1 MFPDRRGPD
10 GPNPTATPAGASVV
24 VALLGEVALRRD
36 DGLTPVPGT
45 RSRLLLTA
53 LALRPGRSR
62 SAPALIEDVW
72 AERPPRSPMNAL
84 HTQVSR
90 LRSALPD
97 GALEIGP
104 AGYRLAF
111 APEQVDLTLGGELL
125 ARARRE
131 LAAADFAACLD
142 SVRTAR
148 ALWRGEPGADLP
160 PGELAEEL
168 IRTASSLATELDA
181 VELTAREASGDI
193 HGALH
198 LARHRCAADPL
209 DEPAQLDLMR
219 LLARA
224 DRPNE
229 ALESFAA
236 FRTRLAD
243 HLGAD
248 PGRALVELNTAI
260 LRGELI
266 GGPTVSELRAAAA
279 SWPGGAVASW
289 PGGAV
294 ATGLGGAGVSEPGGA
309 AAGGVAGPPVN
320 GPGDAAASGVAG
332 PPVNGPAGAA
342 SSAGNAAATGPHGA
356 AASGMAGPPTNG
368 PAGAAPSA
376 GGAAPTR
383 PHDAA
388 ASGFAGPPTNGP
400 AGAAPSAGGAAPT
413 RPHDAA
419 ASGFAGPP
427 TNGPAGAAASAGGA
441 GASGLASPPTNEP
454 AGAAA
459 NGPGNAAPTRPHDAA
474 ASQMAGP
481 PTNGPAGAA
490 PSAGGAA
497 ATGPGDAAAGG
508 LAGPAGNVP
517 ASGAASGPGN
527 AATTEPR
534 DAAAGGSAGP
544 AAHVQAGAAASAG
557 GAAATGPGD
566 AAAGGLAGPAGN
578 VPASGA
584 ASGPGNAATTGPRDA
599 VASGLAGPP
608 ANGPAGAAASWPG
621 GAVAN
626 VRDHRASTGTGAFAS
641 VDSTA
646 QLQESDGAGLPAP
659 RDAIGLRAAPN
670 ALLGRDGDIDE
681 LVGLLRAARVVTV
694 LGPGGT
700 GKTRVAN
707 EVGARVARR
716 ESVVLVELASVRS
729 TSVADARADIES
741 AISTTLGI
749 GEVVR
754 EPGLLRQGRIDTGRR
769 LRDALSAR
777 PMLLI
782 LDNCEHLIDAVAEVV
797 ADLIGSCEQLTVLT
811 TSRAPLAISAESVY
825 PLAPLA
831 IDAAGSP
838 ATDLFS
844 ARARAVRPTVRL
856 DPDAVA
862 RLCAMLD
869 GLPLAIELAAARV
882 RTMSVEEIE
891 SRLEHRFALLR
902 GGDRSSPERHRTLHA
917 VIAWSWNLLD
927 PPQQATL
934 RRMCRFPAGFT
945 LPAAESVAGGADVDD
960 VTAAVDGLVGQSLLT
975 VLEDEGGTRYR
986 MLETVREFGEEQLT
1000 AADEGELV
1008 MRRMSC
1014 WASEY
1019 AVAAARRYR
1028 TDDQVSTVLSVG
1040 AELDNLVAVL
1050 RHALDRGDSAT
1061 VYRVFPVAAMLWMMR
1076 GAHLELTSWAPRV
1089 LRLTP
1094 EPGPARGVV
1103 ADLRMLASVVIGLHM
1118 IYLNSDLRPMAAVRS
1133 RARTLLRTAVDMNP
1147 GLRLLGDLLIADAS
1161 GKGVARKLAEGA
1173 RSPDPDVRAA
1183 ALIARANLRENQ
1195 GDVHGSARDSLG
1207 ALRLVEPADLWGTA
1221 MVCQHLG
1228 QLGGQ
1233 TARYAESVDY
1243 YRRAVEAL
1251 RILRAH
1257 DEIVEIRS
1265 YLAVALIGIGGVDQA
1280 RAELSFALD
1289 SSDDPAHVQPIDDP
1303 NIRRNHRLAT
1313 VAAGV
1318 AELALAEGDIDA
1330 GMRYYRRSLNLLGW
1344 PEDELTPGPGGLM
1357 LAGAMVGAHVLYGRV
1372 DAATEL
1378 AAELAAG
1385 AAGRL
1390 AQYYDLP
1397 QIGAVACG
1405 VGSYL
1410 LAVDPGSDLG
1420 MELLALAAKVVA
1432 RQDYPSMMVERHL
1445 ELHRPRVGAERMSAA
1460 LRSAAALRRRTGAA
1474 RIIALLR
1481 EFSGA
1486 PGD

>member
-1 MFPDRRGPD
+1 M
-10 GPNPTATPAGASVV
+10 

-36 DGLTPVPGT
+36 DALTPVPGT

-72 AERPPRSPMNAL
+72 AEQPPRSPMNAL

-104 AGYRLAF
+104 AGYRLTF

-125 ARARRE
+125 TRARRA

-148 ALWRGEPGADLP
+148 ELWRGEPAADLA

-168 IRTASSLATELDA
+168 RRTAGSLATELDA
-181 VELTAREASGDI
+181 IELTARESGGDI
-193 HGALH
+193 RGALD
-198 LARHRCAADPL
+198 LARRRCAAEPF
-209 DEPAQLDLMR
+209 DESAQLNLMR

-224 DRPNE
+224 DRSNE

-243 HLGAD
+243 QLGAD

-260 LRGELI
+260 LRG
-266 GGPTVSELRAAAA
+266 
-279 SWPGGAVASW
+279 AV
-289 PGGAV
+289 
-294 ATGLGGAGVSEPGGA
+294 LG
-309 AAGGVAGPPVN
+309 
-320 GPGDAAASGVAG
+320 
-332 PPVNGPAGAA
+332 
-342 SSAGNAAATGPHGA
+342 
-356 AASGMAGPPTNG
+356 
-368 PAGAAPSA
+368 
-376 GGAAPTR
+376 
-383 PHDAA
+383 
-388 ASGFAGPPTNGP
+388 
-400 AGAAPSAGGAAPT
+400 
-413 RPHDAA
+413 
-419 ASGFAGPP
+419 
-427 TNGPAGAAASAGGA
+427 
-441 GASGLASPPTNEP
+441 
-454 AGAAA
+454 
-459 NGPGNAAPTRPHDAA
+459 
-474 ASQMAGP
+474 
-481 PTNGPAGAA
+481 
-490 PSAGGAA
+490 
-497 ATGPGDAAAGG
+497 
-508 LAGPAGNVP
+508 
-517 ASGAASGPGN
+517 
-527 AATTEPR
+527 
-534 DAAAGGSAGP
+534 GP
-544 AAHVQAGAAASAG
+544 AAIG
-557 GAAATGPGD
+557 
-566 AAAGGLAGPAGN
+566 
-578 VPASGA
+578 
-584 ASGPGNAATTGPRDA
+584 
-599 VASGLAGPP
+599 
-608 ANGPAGAAASWPG
+608 
-621 GAVAN
+621 
-626 VRDHRASTGTGAFAS
+626 
-641 VDSTA
+641 
-646 QLQESDGAGLPAP
+646 SDGAGDSVAAVLPAP
-659 RDAIGLRAAPN
+659 NTITTHTQLRTDTPREAIGLRAAPN
-670 ALLGRDGDIDE
+670 ALLGRDTDLDA
-681 LVGLLRAARVVTV
+681 LVELLRAARVVTV
-694 LGPGGT
+694 LGTGGT

-707 EVGARVARR
+707 EIGARVARHG
-716 ESVVLVELASVRS
+716 SVVLVELASVRS

-754 EPGLLRQGRIDTGRR
+754 EPGLLRPGRIDAGQR

-797 ADLIGSCEQLTVLT
+797 ADLIGGCEQLTVLT

-869 GLPLAIELAAARV
+869 GLPLAIELAAARA

-945 LPAAESVAGGADVDD
+945 LSAAESVAGGPDVGD
-960 VTAAVDGLVGQSLLT
+960 VAAAVDGLVGQSLLT
-975 VLEDEGGTRYR
+975 VLEDEDGTRYR

-1000 AADEGELV
+1000 AVDEGELV
-1008 MRRMSC
+1008 MRRMSH

-1019 AVAAARRYR
+1019 AVTAARRYR
-1028 TDDQVSTVLSVG
+1028 TDEQVSAVLSVA
-1040 AELDNLVAVL
+1040 AELDNLTAVL
-1050 RHALDRGDSAT
+1050 RYALDRGDSAT
-1061 VYRVFPVAAMLWMMR
+1061 VYRVFPVAAMLWMIR

-1094 EPGPARGVV
+1094 EPLPARGVV
-1103 ADLRMLASVVIGLHM
+1103 ADLRMLAGVVIGLHM
-1118 IYLNSDLRPMAAVRS
+1118 IYLNSSLRPLAAVRA
-1133 RARTLLRTAVDMNP
+1133 RARALLGTAVDMNP
-1147 GLRLLGDLLIADAS
+1147 GLRLLGDLLVADVS

-1173 RSPDPDVRAA
+1173 RSPDPDVRTA
-1183 ALIARANLRENQ
+1183 ALIARANIRENA
-1195 GDVHGSARDSLG
+1195 GDVHGSARDALG

-1233 TARYAESVDY
+1233 RARYAESVNY

-1251 RILRAH
+1251 RTLRAH
-1257 DEIVEIRS
+1257 EEIVEIRS
-1265 YLAVALIGIGGVDQA
+1265 YLAVALIGIGQVDQA
-1280 RAELSFALD
+1280 RVELSFALG
-1289 SSDDPAHVQPIDDP
+1289 SSDDPAHLAPLDDP
-1303 NIRRNHRLAT
+1303 NVRRNHRLAT
-1313 VAAGV
+1313 VSAGV
-1318 AELALAEGDIDA
+1318 AELALAEGDIDS
-1330 GMRYYRRSLNLLGW
+1330 GMRYYRRSLELLGW

-1357 LAGAMVGAHVLYGRV
+1357 LAGAMVAAHVLHRRV

-1378 AAELAAG
+1378 TAELAAG
-1385 AAGRL
+1385 AACRL
-1390 AQYYDLP
+1390 AQLYDLP

-1410 LAVDPGSDLG
+1410 LAIDPGSDLG
-1420 MELLALAAKVVA
+1420 IELLALSAKVVA
-1432 RQDYPSMMVERHL
+1432 RQDYPSMVVQRHL
-1445 ELHRPRVGAERMSAA
+1445 DLHKPRVGAERLSAA
-1460 LRSAAALRRRTGAA
+1460 LGSAAGMRRRIGAA

-1481 EFSGA
+1481 EFSGTLDA
-1486 PGD
+1486 

>member
-266 GGPTVSELRAAAA
+266 GSPTASELRAAAA
-279 SWPGGAVASW
+279 SWPGGAVA
-289 PGGAV
+289 
-294 ATGLGGAGVSEPGGA
+294 TGLGGAGPSEPGGA
-309 AAGGVAGPPVN
+309 AAGGLAGPAAN
-320 GPGDAAASGVAG
+320 GPGDATASGVAD
-332 PPVNGPAGAA
+332 PLTNGPAGAA

-356 AASGMAGPPTNG
+356 AASGMAGPPT
-368 PAGAAPSA
+368 
-376 GGAAPTR
+376 
-383 PHDAA
+383 
-388 ASGFAGPPTNGP
+388 SG
-400 AGAAPSAGGAAPT
+400 
-413 RPHDAA
+413 
-419 ASGFAGPP
+419 
-427 TNGPAGAAASAGGA
+427 
-441 GASGLASPPTNEP
+441 P

-517 ASGAASGPGN
+517 AGGAASGPGN
-527 AATTEPR
+527 AATTGPR
-534 DAAAGGSAGP
+534 DAAASGSAGP

-578 VPASGA
+578 VPAGGA

-670 ALLGRDGDIDE
+670 ALLGRDGDLDE

-1008 MRRMSC
+1008 MRRMSR

-1118 IYLNSDLRPMAAVRS
+1118 IYLNSDLRPLAAVRS

>member
-168 IRTASSLATELDA
+168 IRTASSLATELDEA
-181 VELTAREASGDI
+181 ELTAREASGDLR
-193 HGALH
+193 GALH

-266 GGPTVSELRAAAA
+266 GGPTASELRAA
-279 SWPGGAVASW
+279 ASW

-294 ATGLGGAGVSEPGGA
+294 ATGLGGAGPSEPGGA
-309 AAGGVAGPPVN
+309 AAGGLAGPAAN
-320 GPGDAAASGVAG
+320 GPGDATASGVAG
-332 PPVNGPAGAA
+332 PPANGPGDATASGVAGPPANGPGDATASGVADPLTNGPAGAA

-368 PAGAAPSA
+368 PAGAAANGPGNAAATGPRDAAASGFAGPPTNGPAGAGASAGGAAASGFAGSPATEPAGAAPSA

-388 ASGFAGPPTNGP
+388 ASGFAGPPTNEPAGAAANGPGNAAPTGPHDAAASELASPPTNGP

-427 TNGPAGAAASAGGA
+427 TN
-441 GASGLASPPTNEP
+441 EP

-459 NGPGNAAPTRPHDAA
+459 NGPGNAAPTGPHDAA
-474 ASQMAGP
+474 ASELASP

-497 ATGPGDAAAGG
+497 A
-508 LAGPAGNVP
+508 
-517 ASGAASGPGN
+517 
-527 AATTEPR
+527 
-534 DAAAGGSAGP
+534 
-544 AAHVQAGAAASAG
+544 SAG
-557 GAAATGPGD
+557 GAAA
-566 AAAGGLAGPAGN
+566 
-578 VPASGA
+578 
-584 ASGPGNAATTGPRDA
+584 TGPRDA

-670 ALLGRDGDIDE
+670 ALLGRDGDLDE

-1008 MRRMSC
+1008 MRRMSR

-1257 DEIVEIRS
+1257 EEIVEIRS
-1265 YLAVALIGIGGVDQA
+1265 YLAVALIGIGRVDQA

-1344 PEDELTPGPGGLM
+1344 PEDDLTPGPGGLM

>member
-1 MFPDRRGPD
+1 MSPDRRGPD

-24 VALLGEVALRRD
+24 VALLGEVAVRRD

-72 AERPPRSPMNAL
+72 AEQPPRSPMNAL

-97 GALEIGP
+97 GALEMGP
-104 AGYRLAF
+104 AGYRLTF
-111 APEQVDLTLGGELL
+111 APDQVDLTLAGELL
-125 ARARRE
+125 ARARRDF
-131 LAAADFAACLD
+131 AAADFAACLA

-148 ALWRGEPGADLP
+148 ALWRGEPAADLL
-160 PGELAEEL
+160 PGDLATELS
-168 IRTASSLATELDA
+168 RTAGALATELDA
-181 VELTAREASGDI
+181 VELTARESSGDI
-193 HGALH
+193 RGALE
-198 LARHRCAADPL
+198 LARRRCAADPL
-209 DEPAQLDLMR
+209 DEGAQLDLMR

-224 DRPNE
+224 DRTNE

-236 FRTRLAD
+236 FRVHLAD
-243 HLGAD
+243 QLGAD
-248 PGRALVELNTAI
+248 PGRPLVELNTAI
-260 LRGELI
+260 LRGE
-266 GGPTVSELRAAAA
+266 V
-279 SWPGGAVASW
+279 V
-289 PGGAV
+289 
-294 ATGLGGAGVSEPGGA
+294 
-309 AAGGVAGPPVN
+309 
-320 GPGDAAASGVAG
+320 
-332 PPVNGPAGAA
+332 
-342 SSAGNAAATGPHGA
+342 GA
-356 AASGMAGPPTNG
+356 AASTAFG
-368 PAGAAPSA
+368 
-376 GGAAPTR
+376 
-383 PHDAA
+383 
-388 ASGFAGPPTNGP
+388 
-400 AGAAPSAGGAAPT
+400 
-413 RPHDAA
+413 
-419 ASGFAGPP
+419 
-427 TNGPAGAAASAGGA
+427 
-441 GASGLASPPTNEP
+441 
-454 AGAAA
+454 
-459 NGPGNAAPTRPHDAA
+459 
-474 ASQMAGP
+474 
-481 PTNGPAGAA
+481 
-490 PSAGGAA
+490 
-497 ATGPGDAAAGG
+497 
-508 LAGPAGNVP
+508 
-517 ASGAASGPGN
+517 
-527 AATTEPR
+527 
-534 DAAAGGSAGP
+534 GP
-544 AAHVQAGAAASAG
+544 AANSPARPAASR
-557 GAAATGPGD
+557 T
-566 AAAGGLAGPAGN
+566 
-578 VPASGA
+578 
-584 ASGPGNAATTGPRDA
+584 PR
-599 VASGLAGPP
+599 
-608 ANGPAGAAASWPG
+608 
-621 GAVAN
+621 
-626 VRDHRASTGTGAFAS
+626 
-641 VDSTA
+641 
-646 QLQESDGAGLPAP
+646 E
-659 RDAIGLRAAPN
+659 AIGLRAAPN
-670 ALLGRDGDIDE
+670 ALLGRDADLDE
-681 LVGLLRAARVVTV
+681 LVELLHAARVVTV

-716 ESVVLVELASVRS
+716 EPVVLVELASVRS
-729 TSVADARADIES
+729 TSVADARTDIES

-754 EPGLLRQGRIDTGRR
+754 DPGLLRPGRIDTGRP

-797 ADLIGSCEQLTVLT
+797 ADLIGSCDQLTVLT

-838 ATDLFS
+838 ATDLFC
-844 ARARAVRPTVRL
+844 ARARAVRPSVRL

-869 GLPLAIELAAARV
+869 GLPLAIELAAARA

-945 LPAAESVAGGADVDD
+945 LAAAEVVAGGSDVGD
-960 VTAAVDGLVGQSLLT
+960 VAVAVDGLVGQSLLT
-975 VLEDEGGTRYR
+975 VLEDEDGTRYR

-1000 AADEGELV
+1000 AVDEGELV
-1008 MRRMSC
+1008 MRRMSH

-1019 AVAAARRYR
+1019 AVASARRYR
-1028 TDDQVSTVLSVG
+1028 TDDQVGAVLSVA
-1040 AELDNLVAVL
+1040 AELDNLTAVL
-1050 RHALDRGDSAT
+1050 RYALDRGDFGT
-1061 VYRVFPVAAMLWMMR
+1061 VYRVFPVAAMLWMIR

-1094 EPGPARGVV
+1094 ERGPARGVV
-1103 ADLRMLASVVIGLHM
+1103 ANLRMLTCVVIGLHM
-1118 IYLNSDLRPMAAVRS
+1118 VYLNSDLRPLASV
-1133 RARTLLRTAVDMNP
+1133 RARARALLRTAVDMNP
-1147 GLRLLGDLLIADAS
+1147 GMRLLGGLLVADVS

-1173 RSPDPDVRAA
+1173 RSPDRDVRAA
-1183 ALIARANLRENQ
+1183 ALIARANIRENA
-1195 GDVHGSARDSLG
+1195 GDVHGSARDALG
-1207 ALRLVEPADLWGTA
+1207 ALRLVEPDDLWGTA

-1233 TARYAESVDY
+1233 RARYAESVDY

-1251 RILRAH
+1251 RTLRAH
-1257 DEIVEIRS
+1257 EEIVEIRS
-1265 YLAVALIGIGGVDQA
+1265 YLAVALIGIGRVDQA
-1280 RAELSFALD
+1280 RAELSFALG
-1289 SSDDPAHVQPIDDP
+1289 SSDDPAYLAPLDDP
-1303 NIRRNHRLAT
+1303 NVRRNHRLAT

-1318 AELALAEGDIDA
+1318 AELALAEGDIDS
-1330 GMRYYRRSLNLLGW
+1330 GIRYYRRSLDLLGW
-1344 PEDELTPGPGGLM
+1344 PEDDLTPGPGGLM

-1390 AQYYDLP
+1390 AQFYDLP

-1420 MELLALAAKVVA
+1420 MELLALSAKVVA
-1432 RQDYPSMMVERHL
+1432 RQDYPSMVVERHL

-1460 LRSAAALRRRTGAA
+1460 LRSAAAMRRRIGAA

-1481 EFSGA
+1481 EFSGMLDA
-1486 PGD
+1486 

>member
-36 DGLTPVPGT
+36 DALTPVPGT

-53 LALRPGRSR
+53 LALRAGRSR

-72 AERPPRSPMNAL
+72 AEQPPRSPMNAL

-131 LAAADFAACLD
+131 LAAADFAACID
-142 SVRTAR
+142 SARTAR

-181 VELTAREASGDI
+181 VELTARESSGDI
-193 HGALH
+193 PGALH
-198 LARHRCAADPL
+198 LAHHRCAANPL

-224 DRPNE
+224 DRSNE

-260 LRGELI
+260 LRGEVI
-266 GGPTVSELRAAAA
+266 GGPTASELRAAA
-279 SWPGGAVASW
+279 SWPGDAL
-289 PGGAV
+289 
-294 ATGLGGAGVSEPGGA
+294 ATGLGGAGPSEPGGA
-309 AAGGVAGPPVN
+309 AAGGLAGPAAN

-332 PPVNGPAGAA
+332 PP
-342 SSAGNAAATGPHGA
+342 AT
-356 AASGMAGPPTNG
+356 
-368 PAGAAPSA
+368 
-376 GGAAPTR
+376 
-383 PHDAA
+383 
-388 ASGFAGPPTNGP
+388 
-400 AGAAPSAGGAAPT
+400 
-413 RPHDAA
+413 
-419 ASGFAGPP
+419 
-427 TNGPAGAAASAGGA
+427 GPAGAAA
-441 GASGLASPPTNEP
+441 
-454 AGAAA
+454 
-459 NGPGNAAPTRPHDAA
+459 TR
-474 ASQMAGP
+474 
-481 PTNGPAGAA
+481 
-490 PSAGGAA
+490 
-497 ATGPGDAAAGG
+497 PGDAVT
-508 LAGPAGNVP
+508 NVWDQRP
-517 ASGAASGPGN
+517 SNG
-527 AATTEPR
+527 
-534 DAAAGGSAGP
+534 
-544 AAHVQAGAAASAG
+544 
-557 GAAATGPGD
+557 TGP
-566 AAAGGLAGPAGN
+566 
-578 VPASGA
+578 
-584 ASGPGNAATTGPRDA
+584 
-599 VASGLAGPP
+599 
-608 ANGPAGAAASWPG
+608 
-621 GAVAN
+621 
-626 VRDHRASTGTGAFAS
+626 FAS

-646 QLQESDGAGLPAP
+646 PLQRSGGPGLPAP
-659 RDAIGLRAAPN
+659 REAIGLRAAPN
-670 ALLGRDGDIDE
+670 ALLGRDGELDE
-681 LVGLLRAARVVTV
+681 LVELLRAARVVTV

-754 EPGLLRQGRIDTGRR
+754 EPGLLRPGRIDTGRR

-856 DPDAVA
+856 DRHAVA

-927 PPQQATL
+927 PSQQATL

-945 LPAAESVAGGADVDD
+945 LTAAESVAGGTDVDD

-986 MLETVREFGEEQLT
+986 MLETVREFGEEQL
-1000 AADEGELV
+1000 AAACEGELV
-1008 MRRMSC
+1008 MRRMSR

-1028 TDDQVSTVLSVG
+1028 TDDQVRTVLSVA

-1089 LRLTP
+1089 LRRTP
-1094 EPGPARGVV
+1094 EPGPAHGVV

-1118 IYLNSDLRPMAAVRS
+1118 IYLNADLRPLAAVRS

-1147 GLRLLGDLLIADAS
+1147 GLRLLGHLLVADVA

-1257 DEIVEIRS
+1257 EEIVEIRS
-1265 YLAVALIGIGGVDQA
+1265 YLAVALIGIGRVDQA

-1289 SSDDPAHVQPIDDP
+1289 SSDDPAHVAPIDDP
-1303 NIRRNHRLAT
+1303 NVRRNHRLAT

-1410 LAVDPGSDLG
+1410 LAVDPSSELG

-1460 LRSAAALRRRTGAA
+1460 LRSAAALRRRSGAA

-1481 EFSGA
+1481 EFSGML
-1486 PGD
+1486 DD